1 MSNSRRGAMSQY
13 KLQKETDIRIN
24 TINTYYANIHFIYIY
39 KTKHQQQQNKQ
50 TNQPHVLCIHTLL
63 LFLNKNF

>member
-24 TINTYYANIHFIYIY
+24 TINTYYANIHFYIYIKQNINNN
-39 KTKHQQQQNKQ
+39 KTNKP
-50 TNQPHVLCIHTLL
+50 TNHTYYAYIHYYY
-63 LFLNKNF
+63 F